1 MRNGDFTEPGTS
13 KRGAEDPGDFSFPL
27 DGALLELLAGACA
40 SPDFLAS
47 ALVCCAALF
56 ALSRSAAGDRGL
68 EGVVELA
75 GLDLGVA
82 IVILGCE
89 TN

>member
-1 MRNGDFTEPGTS
+1 M
-13 KRGAEDPGDFSFPL
+13 
-27 DGALLELLAGACA
+27 GACA
-40 SPDFLAS
+40 SLDFLAS
-47 ALVCCAALF
+47 TLICCAALF

-68 EGVVELA
+68 ASFAELA

-82 IVILGCE
+82 IIILGCE